1 MLNLQYYKTFDE
13 DSSQGLVGLLRP
25 SRDPPSAAG
34 CKHKAEVTIG
44 QVSNQPL
51 DSSTLY
57 FYVQDE
63 PLFPIFVFKVP
74 LEVSSLAD
82 HEYAVSKDLERLM
95 GCLPHFNRVVDIK
108 RDVRCSLRDRKS
120 EGVCF
125 NPFKPNDGFSVSRD
139 VSILEYIPSKTTL
152 LQFVKKKQFGSQ
164 TRSLLHQL
172 VLAIFIAQQEIK
184 FSHYDLHLENVL
196 IRKCVTRTF
205 FLYKFEFGGV
215 QMSRLLFSGGFFP
228 VLFDYGFA
236 FSEGLNYQSFKNSF
250 YYSNK
255 GYTPFVFDDTVDFR
269 MLMVRLHGVRG
280 CPKDLR
286 EFVEDTFL
294 HGTIKVDKETGW
306 VKSKTASIGRT
317 VSKKLLEYF
326 PNRGFLNKY
335 LDEIVDLFGT
345 LIKLPIDT
353 RYSDPSEG
361 CELHEGGRLRAAK
374 GSSRP
379 ASEGCGMQQIV
390 DDFVNEFAKIE
401 TWFTS
406 SDDKL
411 NVLRKVINLVDQLIS
426 QIPEGAKTVS
436 KKHFKIKMFQIFDS
450 FGEFVDVQN
459 LNYEKFLLS
468 LVELSNYIENV
479 VWAEYER
486 YEKTFKVG
494 SAATSW
500 ELFQSIESF
509 FEPTDPHAFA
519 EGDSVVVFDCVDK
532 TTSSFDIVDK
542 HTIKVLNSQKS
553 VNGQIE
559 FIMSLHFEEETL

>member
-13 DSSQGLVGLLRP
+13 DSSQGIVGLLKP
-25 SRDPPSAAG
+25 S
-34 CKHKAEVTIG
+34 KEKATTIFEINPNG
-44 QVSNQPL
+44 VV
-51 DSSTLY
+51 DSSTSY

-63 PLFPIFVFKVP
+63 PSFSIFVFKVP
-74 LEVSSLAD
+74 LEVSGLID
-82 HEYAVSKDLERLM
+82 HEYAVSKDLECLS
-95 GCLPHFNRVVDIK
+95 GCLPNFNRVLGIK
-108 RDVRCSLRDRKS
+108 RDVKCSLRDEKS
-120 EGVCF
+120 EGAYF
-125 NPFKPNDGFSVSRD
+125 NPFKQRNASILRD

-172 VLAIFIAQQEIK
+172 VLAIFIAQQEVK

-236 FSEGLNYQSFKNSF
+236 FSQGLNYKSFKNSF

-269 MLMVRLHGVRG
+269 TLMVRLNGVRG
-280 CPKDLR
+280 CPRDLQTY
-286 EFVEDTFL
+286 VEDTFL
-294 HGTIKVDKETGW
+294 RGVIKIDKETGW
-306 VKSKTASIGRT
+306 IKSKTDSIGRT
-317 VSKKLLEYF
+317 VSNKLHKYF
-326 PNRGFLNKY
+326 PSRGFLNIY

-353 RYSDPSEG
+353 RYNPIGVSPD
-361 CELHEGGRLRAAK
+361 
-374 GSSRP
+374 
-379 ASEGCGMQQIV
+379 MQEVV
-390 DDFVNEFAKIE
+390 DDFVGEFAKIE

-411 NVLRKVINLVDQLIS
+411 NVLRKIINLADLLIS
-426 QIPEGAKTVS
+426 QIPEGEKTIS
-436 KKHFKIKMFQIFDS
+436 KKKFKLEMFQIFDS
-450 FGEFVDVQN
+450 FGDFVDVQN
-459 LNYEKFLLS
+459 LNYEKFLSS

-479 VWAEYER
+479 VWAEYQR
-486 YEKTFKVG
+486 YQKTFKL
-494 SAATSW
+494 SSSATSW
-500 ELFQSIESF
+500 ELFQALESF
-509 FEPTDPHAFA
+509 FEPTYPHSFVD
-519 EGDSVVVFDCVDK
+519 GDSVVVFDCVDK
-532 TTSSFDIVDK
+532 TTSSFDLVDK
-542 HTIKVLNSQKS
+542 ETIKVLNSQKS

-559 FIMSLHFEEETL
+559 FIMSLQFEEA